1 MSNQLK
7 ALIKVELCNLYGF
20 NQFRHL
26 KDKKEKSKKRAM
38 MLVWLI
44 VIAVAC
50 LYMGNLAYGLA
61 MIGMPDLIPA
71 YLIVFASM
79 IILFFGIFKA
89 GSVIFSK
96 NGYDILCAMPLKKEH
111 IVISRFMRMY
121 VENLGLTCVVVI
133 PGIFVY
139 ILMTTPGVFFYLMC
153 AVCLL
158 FVPFIPVTIATVIGA
173 LVTAISSRMKHK
185 QIVGAV
191 LSILSCLAI
200 FWFSS
205 HMSKMEEEIT
215 VDQIKNLSRVVY
227 DLLQKVYAPAVWM
240 GDAMLQKNMFPLLSC
255 MVVSGAVFFL
265 MVYLIGK
272 NFTRVIGRLH
282 GTFAK
287 HEYKITAMKHNGLLS
302 ALIKKEAKRYFSSS
316 IYLTNTI
323 IGMVMGVVASVALFF
338 PDLGKSMA
346 EFPVSVELVN
356 LFPFIAGAIFTML
369 PTTAASVSLEGKNWW
384 ITQTLPL
391 RTKDVFN
398 AKVLLNLIL
407 ICPFY
412 VVSVVLQI
420 IALKPDLLQLL
431 GIIVIPVC
439 VAVFNV
445 IFGLTLN
452 LKFPKFNWENEVVIV
467 KQSAPTVLASLLSV
481 LVAVAGIVLT
491 FIIPF
496 GLGAVVACTLYLLC
510 AFLLCKSNNKIDL
523 QKLG

>member
-7 ALIKVELCNLYGF
+7 ALIKVEVCNLYGW

-26 KDKKEKSKKRAM
+26 KDKKEKSKKRTM
-38 MLVWLI
+38 FLVWMI

-50 LYMGNLAYGLA
+50 LYMGTLAYGLV
-61 MIGMPDLIPA
+61 MLGMPDLIPA
-71 YLIVFASM
+71 YLILFASM

-89 GSVIFSK
+89 GSVIFAQ
-96 NGYDILCAMPLKKEH
+96 NGYDILCAMPIKKEH
-111 IVISRFMRMY
+111 IVISRFVRMY
-121 VENLGLTCVVVI
+121 VENLGLTCVVVL

-139 ILMTTPGVFFYLMC
+139 SLMTSPGILFYLMC
-153 AVCLL
+153 VACLL
-158 FVPFIPVTIATVIGA
+158 FVPFIPVTIATLIGA
-173 LVTAISSRMKHK
+173 LVTAISSRMRHK

-191 LSILSCLAI
+191 LSVASCLAI
-200 FWFSS
+200 FGFSS
-205 HMSKMEEEIT
+205 KMSKMEGEVTAEQLKELSEI
-215 VDQIKNLSRVVY
+215 VY
-227 DLLQKVYAPAVWM
+227 GLIQKIYAPAVWM
-240 GDAMLQKNMFPLLSC
+240 GDAMLQKSILPLLIC
-255 MVVSGAVFFL
+255 MGVSVAVLSLMVFF
-265 MVYLIGK
+265 IAK

-287 HEYKITAMKHNGLLS
+287 HEYKITAMKHKGLLS

-338 PDLGKSMA
+338 PDLEKSMA

-496 GLGAVVACTLYLLC
+496 GLGAVVACTLYLLG
-510 AFLLCKSNNKIDL
+510 ALLLCKSNNKTDL
-523 QKLG
+523 RKLG